1 MDSPVRHLRS
11 AFRRLAR
18 TTLRRRMLAGPLAVL
33 AIGAAGF
40 GLFAAL
46 GSSTSAAPAAV
57 STDSATIL
65 AGEQLYNQTCSSCHG
80 VAGAGSSRA
89 PALTF
94 VGAAAAD
101 FYLTTG
107 RMPLNDP
114 HDEPLRHHPG
124 FTSAQ
129 IKDIVSYVAAL
140 PRITGSSG
148 SGPGIPTVLPLCPGS
163 KSSNPTTIENEQ
175 RAGTAT
181 CVTLSFGQETYSL
194 NCAQCHQ
201 IAGRGGLLSKGNV
214 IPTLQN
220 ANLTQTAEAMRI
232 GPGSMPKF
240 GDEQLTEV
248 QVSAIAHYVHYLQ
261 RPNHAGGLTIS
272 GFGPVAEGFVGIIV
286 GLGLLLLV
294 SRLMGTRG

>member
-1 MDSPVRHLRS
+1 MDSPVHRLRS
-11 AFRRLAR
+11 AFRRHIGSS
-18 TTLRRRMLAGPLAVL
+18 LRRRLLAGPLAVL

-40 GLFAAL
+40 GLFAGL

-57 STDSATIL
+57 STDSSTIL
-65 AGEQLYNQTCSSCHG
+65 AGEAAYNLHCSSCHG
-80 VAGAGSSRA
+80 VAGSGTTRA
-89 PALTF
+89 PALTL

-101 FYLTTG
+101 FYLSTG
-107 RMPLNDP
+107 RMPLNNP
-114 HDEPLRHHPG
+114 HDEPLRHHPF
-124 FTSAQ
+124 FTPGV
-129 IKDIVSYVAAL
+129 IKQIVSYIAAL
-140 PRITGSSG
+140 PKITGTAG
-148 SGPGIPTVLPLCPGS
+148 EGPGIPSVLPLCSGS
-163 KSSNPTTIENEQ
+163 EASNPNNIEAQ
-175 RAGTAT
+175 QKAGTAN

-220 ANLTQTAEAMRI
+220 ANLIQTAEAMRI

-240 GDEQLTEV
+240 GNEQLTEV

-261 RPNHAGGLTIS
+261 RPNHDGGLTIS

-294 SRLMGTRG
+294 SRLMGIRG